1 MAVLDDAEGC
11 ERYSIDPHLQGYGVQ
26 GPPKHAWSPP
36 SRIGKCFSATIRLNT
51 PDPKYSTHGPP
62 VLTWGTTIRPG
73 YLCRTFR
80 KLGGHVQPVATGVC
94 RYQTPPLFVKADG
107 AKPENGGFNVVPSSR
122 EPIGKASGIEH
133 KGLGCV
139 ADGGDAI
146 HIRCASRA
154 QAQPRGYH
162 SRYSIAGQKD
172 AYGGEPVHVQDHGA
186 DESQQGSTPHAVANW
201 EAFSAAD
208 L

>member
-26 GPPKHAWSPP
+26 GYEYGSTSSGPAGDS
-36 SRIGKCFSATIRLNT
+36 CFSL
-51 PDPKYSTHGPP
+51 
-62 VLTWGTTIRPG
+62 
-73 YLCRTFR
+73 
-80 KLGGHVQPVATGVC
+80 
-94 RYQTPPLFVKADG
+94 
-107 AKPENGGFNVVPSSR
+107 
-122 EPIGKASGIEH
+122 
-133 KGLGCV
+133 
-139 ADGGDAI
+139 DAG
-146 HIRCASRA
+146 ASRA

-186 DESQQGSTPHAVANW
+186 DEGSTPHAVANW